1 LNKMAKRKKK
11 KKVTRRTTKSDSV
24 HVMVVSPIES
34 RKSILRETI
43 SIVDLLQRYKVVK
56 KIREAK
62 EDELSN
68 FRKKLGSITRL
79 VKLIR
84 LKEMPLEMEELKKV
98 RSVNNKLVFA
108 KQRALKPL
116 GVAKPK
122 SKEKA
127 LPKDPLD
134 AQMEALRRKLSSL

>member
-1 LNKMAKRKKK
+1 MAKRKKR
-11 KKVTRRTTKSDSV
+11 KVAKRRTKGDSV
-24 HVMVVSPIES
+24 HVMLVSPIES

-62 EDELSN
+62 EEELVN
-68 FRKKLGSITRL
+68 FRKKLSSITRL
-79 VKLIR
+79 VKLVR

-98 RSVNNKLVFA
+98 RSINNKLVFA

-116 GVAKPK
+116 GAKPQV
-122 SKEKA
+122 KERA
-127 LPKDPLD
+127 LPKDPLE

>member
-1 LNKMAKRKKK
+1 MAKRKKR
-11 KKVTRRTTKSDSV
+11 KVTRRTTKSDSV

-34 RKSILRETI
+34 RKAILRETI

-62 EDELSN
+62 EEELSN
-68 FRKKLGSITRL
+68 FRKKLSSITRL

-108 KQRALKPL
+108 KKRALKPL
-116 GVAKPK
+116 GVTKPK
-122 SKEKA
+122 TKA
-127 LPKDPLD
+127 RPLPKDPLD